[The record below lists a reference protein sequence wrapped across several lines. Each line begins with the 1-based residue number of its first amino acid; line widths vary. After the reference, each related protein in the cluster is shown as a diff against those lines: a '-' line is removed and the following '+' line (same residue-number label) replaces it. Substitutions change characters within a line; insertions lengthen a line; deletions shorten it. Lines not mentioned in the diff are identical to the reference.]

1 MHYTSSPLTHACAQ
15 GIRKSYRCGFANGLL
30 FASGNI
36 MAGAGFLFG
45 AFLIKTRLEETYK
58 ADAARFFDTGNGFIP
73 QLDPKTDQPIMGA
86 NCRNGGPEVGNTIE
100 ECGFTGGNLMIAMFA
115 IQ

>member
-1 MHYTSSPLTHACAQ
+1 MRSAPLTHAACAQ

-45 AFLIKTRLEETYK
+45 AWLIKTRLEETYNE
-58 ADAARFFDTGNGFIP
+58 DLG
-73 QLDPKTDQPIMGA
+73 L
-86 NCRNGGPEVGNTIE
+86 NCRTGGSLLGTEIE
-100 ECGFTGGNLMIAMFA
+100 ECGFTGGSLMIAMFA

>member
-1 MHYTSSPLTHACAQ
+1 MHACAQ

-58 ADAARFFDTGNGFIP
+58 ADAVRFNVTENGAFTP
-73 QLDPKTDQPIMGA
+73 QLDPDTNQPIMGA
-86 NCRNGGPEVGNTIE
+86 NCRNGGPEVGNTID